1 MELLPFEFASYAGKA
16 GITPE
21 EIRTWVGKNLASSQ
35 AAAGEDL
42 SWRDLPDFQ
51 DLKENLELLKSG
63 TTTLELHKIAR
74 REIYQSYF
82 LFSESELHPIS
93 LLGTTTNQ
101 TIRFEAFDDFDSLV
115 KFAAGSF
122 LEFPALPLE
131 IPSLRQMNP
140 SEFLVL
146 GLLVELFIRN
156 YPEPDPTWEPD
167 RILTFSPKE
176 LLVLAQTA
184 SDQTPDSTW
193 WAHFQHLQK
202 IEMISLQAIE
212 SGIAMLSIKNLI
224 GADEKQEDRFFLGKE
239 LTWFVRALA
248 WWDRG
253 FELVDTGSDTRFIF
267 LQATSLFI
275 ITVEK
280 GLHYGI
286 SNVSG
291 KDVPDWIR
299 KYLELSL
306 SGKKEKPAP
315 PKEGKSKIPQFCQH
329 CGAKLVPNA
338 KFCMNCGE
346 KVQ

>member
-1 MELLPFEFASYAGKA
+1 MELLPFEFASCAEKA
-16 GITPE
+16 GITSQ
-21 EIRTWVGKNLASSQ
+21 EIQNWVGKELASSK

-63 TTTLELHKIAR
+63 QTSLQLHKIAR

-101 TIRFEAFDDFDSLV
+101 TIRFEAFPDFDSLV

-122 LEFPALPLE
+122 LDFPALPVE
-131 IPSLRQMNP
+131 IHSLRQMNP

-146 GLLVELFIRN
+146 GLLVELFIRT
-156 YPEPDPTWEPD
+156 YPEPDPAWEPD

-176 LLVLAQTA
+176 LLVLSQTA
-184 SDQTPDSTW
+184 LDQEPDGTW

-202 IEMISLQAIE
+202 IEPISLQAIE
-212 SGIAMLSIKNLI
+212 SGIAMLSNKNLI
-224 GADEKQEDRFFLGKE
+224 GADEEQEDRFFLGKE
-239 LTWFVRALA
+239 LTWFVRSLA

-253 FELVDTGSDTRFIF
+253 FEMVDTGSDTRFIF
-267 LQATSLFI
+267 LQATGLFF

-306 SGKKEKPAP
+306 SRKKEKPSPSTESRREA
-315 PKEGKSKIPQFCQH
+315 PQFCQY